1 VFKPVRLVLA
11 AIAFSVACG
20 GSSPGANPAHTLAI
34 MRKGVQP
41 QKLIDEGRAFAA
53 VGDTTRAEQYLAAA
67 MSNGA
72 DEAVVIPLL
81 IKVCVRDGR
90 YELAIDYAQH
100 YTQKH
105 PSDTRVRYLLGTLY
119 AAIGDGGRARRE
131 LEFVIS
137 AKPDDAEP
145 HWALAKILQDQGKD
159 PVLADGQFR
168 EYLRLA
174 PTGAHAEEARASL
187 TKEESNP

>member
-1 VFKPVRLVLA
+1 
-11 AIAFSVACG
+11 
-20 GSSPGANPAHTLAI
+20 
-34 MRKGVQP
+34 MRKGEQP

-53 VGDTTRAEQYLAAA
+53 VGDTTRAEQYFAAA
-67 MSNGA
+67 MSHGA
-72 DEAVVIPLL
+72 DEAVVVPLL

-105 PSDTRVRYLLGTLY
+105 PTDARVRYLLGTLY
-119 AAIGDGGRARRE
+119 AAIGDGSRARSE
-131 LEFVIS
+131 LEFVVT

-145 HWALAKILQDQGKD
+145 HWALAKVLQDQGKD
-159 PVLADGQFR
+159 PTLADGQFR